1 MNKEIGYF
9 DVLKSVITKQRIDED
24 SINKHFVPFM
34 ALTWVSAD
42 PKTCYETNE
51 LNTARGLSYI
61 PKIDEYK
68 FLRSKIKLPK
78 NKYIPFDKN
87 DKHYNTIVSVIADYF
102 RIGKVTA
109 EEYIKMMGGE
119 RVIEILEIIGQI
131 NNTYTNDKRILSV
144 REALS
149 KKKAYLKK
157 IKGIKWVD

>member
-9 DVLKSVITKQRIDED
+9 DVLRSVITKQHIDED

-51 LNTARGLSYI
+51 LNTTRGLSYI
-61 PKIDEYK
+61 PKINEYK

-87 DKHYNTIVSVIADYF
+87 DKHYNIIVSVVADYF

-144 REALS
+144 REALV
-149 KKKAYLKK
+149 KKKSYLKK
-157 IKGIKWVD
+157 IEGIK